1 MKLKSIAGLALI
13 AGMLFSCTEK
23 KEEKEKVMVD
33 PYEAQY
39 IELADN
45 TNMEFEVEQF
55 ADVKVLRYEIPG
67 FDELTLKEQKLVYY
81 LTQAGLS
88 GRDIMWDQNYRHNLT
103 IRKALENVYVNYE
116 GDKESDDW
124 KAFETY
130 IKRVWFSN
138 GIHHHYSN
146 DKLKPAFDKSY
157 LVDSLLATTNTELN

>member
-55 ADVKVLRYEIPG
+55 ADVKVLRYEIP
-67 FDELTLKEQKLVYY
+67 
-81 LTQAGLS
+81 
-88 GRDIMWDQNYRHNLT
+88 
-103 IRKALENVYVNYE
+103 
-116 GDKESDDW
+116 
-124 KAFETY
+124 
-130 IKRVWFSN
+130 
-138 GIHHHYSN
+138 
-146 DKLKPAFDKSY
+146 
-157 LVDSLLATTNTELN
+157 